1 MDAPTK
7 RVEIIPAKRRAMIL
21 DYLKVNGTASI
32 GELTEAIGGSQ
43 STIRRDLEQLTEGGY
58 LERTHGGALLVP
70 PLRATFERE
79 PAINAHWQHR
89 QKTAIGQE
97 ATSRLKGGESVIFD
111 SSTTVIEVVR
121 ATALRRIPLTVVTN
135 NIEIARIGSSVP
147 EWRVIVTG
155 GTLRPG
161 DDILIGQPGETF
173 FDTIHAD
180 ICFTGAY
187 AVTGQLLTDAS
198 MEVASIKRAMIR
210 SARRT
215 ILLVDSTKF
224 QAPAFCTFAQLSQFS
239 EVITDQGVDP
249 EVAAGLRAS
258 GTDLTVV
265 PLADA

>member
-32 GELTEAIGGSQ
+32 GELTDAIGGSQ
-43 STIRRDLEQLTEGGY
+43 STIRRDLEHLTEGGY
-58 LERTHGGALLVP
+58 LERTHGGALLIP

-79 PAINAHWQHR
+79 PALNAHYQHR
-89 QKTAIGQE
+89 QKAAIGQE

-111 SSTTVIEVVR
+111 SSSTVIEVVR
-121 ATALRRIPLTVVTN
+121 ATAVRRIPLTVVTN

-155 GTLRPG
+155 GTLRPAS
-161 DDILIGQPGETF
+161 DILIGDPGEPF
-173 FDTIHAD
+173 FETIHAD

-224 QAPAFCTFAQLSQFS
+224 QAPAFCTFAQLSQIS
-239 EVITDQGVDP
+239 EVVTDGGVDP
-249 EVAAGLRAS
+249 EIAAGLRAS
-258 GTDLTVV
+258 GTELTVV
-265 PLADA
+265 PLPGG

>member
-21 DYLKVNGTASI
+21 DYLRRSGTASI

-79 PAINAHWQHR
+79 PALNAHYQHR
-89 QKTAIGQE
+89 QKAAIGQE

-111 SSTTVIEVVR
+111 SSSTVIEVVR

-161 DDILIGQPGETF
+161 SDILLGNPGEPF
-173 FDTIHAD
+173 FETIHAD
-180 ICFTGAY
+180 VCFTGAY
-187 AVTGQLLTDAS
+187 AVTGPLLTDAS
-198 MEVASIKRAMIR
+198 MEIASIKRAMIR

-215 ILLVDSTKF
+215 VLLVDSTKF
-224 QAPAFCTFAQLSQFS
+224 QAPAFCTFAQLGQVS
-239 EVITDQGVDP
+239 EVVTDAGIDP
-249 EVAAGLRAS
+249 EIAAGIRAS
-258 GTDLTVV
+258 GPELTVV
-265 PLADA
+265 PVPD

>member
-32 GELTEAIGGSQ
+32 GELTDSIGGSQ

-58 LERTHGGALLVP
+58 LERTHGGALLIP

-79 PAINAHWQHR
+79 PALNAHYQHR
-89 QKTAIGQE
+89 QKVAIGLE
-97 ATSRLKGGESVIFD
+97 ATKRLNGGESVIFD
-111 SSTTVIEVVR
+111 SSSTVIEVVH
-121 ATALRRIPLTVVTN
+121 ATAARRIPLTVVTN

-161 DDILIGQPGETF
+161 SDILLGKPGEPF
-173 FDTIHAD
+173 FETIHAD

-187 AVTGQLLTDAS
+187 AVTGALLTDAS
-198 MEVASIKRAMIR
+198 MEVASIKRAMIA

-215 ILLVDSTKF
+215 VLVVDSTKF
-224 QAPAFCTFAQLSQFS
+224 QAPAFCTFAQLGQIG
-239 EVITDQGVDP
+239 ELITDEGIDP
-249 EVAAGLRAS
+249 DIGAGIRAN
-258 GTDLTVV
+258 GTELTVV
-265 PLADA
+265 SLPN